1 MTKLMIQ
8 NDSERVRMRKQ
19 IRALKRAELGAS
31 NVEFQKMWYAHR
43 MALMA
48 MYCE

>member
-8 NDSERVRMRKQ
+8 NDSDHHRLRKQ
-19 IRALKRAELGAS
+19 IRALKRAELSAS

-48 MYCE
+48 AYCE